1 LAFSKPSS
9 HERAPQ
15 PHFSDQEVEV
25 QRSISAM
32 GEHTKRVF
40 LVLNTMGLASIV
52 KEVKSFLGRGVV
64 YQLVCQLAEIFWV
77 TFI

>member
-1 LAFSKPSS
+1 
-9 HERAPQ
+9 
-15 PHFSDQEVEV
+15 
-25 QRSISAM
+25 M